1 MCRKEL
7 KWIWRELQAINEEIN
22 GNKQLLSQS
31 DYQCLKFSE
40 GEMSE
45 EEYAPIRAFRAQLR
59 DDINRLEAELREIEE
74 GGAEEQAEE

>member
-1 MCRKEL
+1 MQKGIEMDMARV
-7 KWIWRELQAINEEIN
+7 QAINEEIN

-45 EEYAPIRAFRAQLR
+45 E
-59 DDINRLEAELREIEE
+59 
-74 GGAEEQAEE
+74 